1 MQSLATISCEKR
13 MPLTI
18 FVSPAKKKGWSN
30 WGNWSPCDKNCTKE
44 RERFCSAD
52 DIKKCPGADGDRI
65 ELQKAKCPMD
75 ECYGK

>member
-1 MQSLATISCEKR
+1 MSL
-13 MPLTI
+13 
-18 FVSPAKKKGWSN
+18 PAKKKGWSN